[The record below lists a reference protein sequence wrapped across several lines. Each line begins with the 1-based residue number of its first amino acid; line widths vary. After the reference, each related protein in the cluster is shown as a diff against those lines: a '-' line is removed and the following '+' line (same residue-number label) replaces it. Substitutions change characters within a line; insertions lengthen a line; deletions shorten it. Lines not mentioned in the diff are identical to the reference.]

1 MMNTEIIISLLLL
14 AAHVWL
20 VPMAFSMAHAKWL
33 LGARDETVELSLL
46 TLRAKRAAANYMESL
61 PAFLAIALL
70 IKIEGVD
77 AGSLALYW
85 LSLRGVYLVLYVLGT
100 PIIRSLVWIGSV
112 VVFVKM
118 ALMLI

>member
-1 MMNTEIIISLLLL
+1 MNTEIIISLLLL

-112 VVFVKM
+112 VVLVKM

>member
-1 MMNTEIIISLLLL
+1 MMNSEILLSLLLL
-14 AAHVWL
+14 ATHVWL
-20 VPMAFSMAHAKWL
+20 VPMAFSLAHAKWL

-70 IKIEGVD
+70 LQIEGTD

-85 LSLRGVYLVLYVLGT
+85 LALRGVYLLLYVLGT
-100 PIIRSLVWIGSV
+100 PIIRSVVWIGSV
-112 VVFVKM
+112 LVLVKM
-118 ALMLI
+118 AVLLL

>member
-112 VVFVKM
+112 AALVKM